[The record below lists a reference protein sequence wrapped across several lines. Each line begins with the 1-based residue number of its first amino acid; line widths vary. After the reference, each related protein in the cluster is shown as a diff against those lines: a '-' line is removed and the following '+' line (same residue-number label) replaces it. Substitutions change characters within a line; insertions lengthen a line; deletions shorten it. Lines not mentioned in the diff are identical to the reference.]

1 MLNQNILDKK
11 YNFLRPIK
19 INRLIRLGREM
30 DGGYIVDSNI
40 IDNCD
45 TLITFGLGDSSQI
58 KDQWSFETDFIKRN
72 KKLSIFVYD
81 YTVSASPYIKK
92 ILKYLRRFITFRT
105 SLEAV
110 KIRIKNYQEYIKF
123 MRLDNVKYY
132 REKITYPIK
141 NKIDTD
147 IKKVFSRIKNNSEVI
162 LKCDIEGSEYL
173 VIDQLLEYSNR
184 IKMLIFE
191 FHWIDKNENIFV
203 ESVKKLQSKFDIIH
217 IHANNHCQKL
227 KNGLPIVLEI
237 TLLNKK
243 YSPSKIEYV
252 DNFPIKG
259 LDFPNNPF
267 LKDIEFSFRD

>member
-1 MLNQNILDKK
+1 MTYRVHLENFEGPLDLLLYFIRRDEIDIYDIPIANITEEFLGTLEEIKKLNINYAGDFIVMAATLMRIKSKIL
-11 YNFLRPIK
+11 LPRPI
-19 INRLIRLGREM
+19 IDDEGE
-30 DGGYIVDSNI
+30 I
-40 IDNCD
+40 IDPR
-45 TLITFGLGDSSQI
+45 
-58 KDQWSFETDFIKRN
+58 KE
-72 KKLSIFVYD
+72 
-81 YTVSASPYIKK
+81 
-92 ILKYLRRFITFRT
+92 
-105 SLEAV
+105 
-110 KIRIKNYQEYIKF
+110 
-123 MRLDNVKYY
+123 
-132 REKITYPIK
+132 
-141 NKIDTD
+141 
-147 IKKVFSRIKNNSEVI
+147 
-162 LKCDIEGSEYL
+162 L
-173 VIDQLLEYSNR
+173 VDQLLEYSNR

-227 KNGLPIVLEI
+227 KNGFPIVLEI